1 MLIINKIVLRK
12 IIKLGEF
19 YTYIKRYY
27 KKSKYL
33 IDTRKW
39 NDYNDKLESWWG
51 KNELKNWKWIQTDF
65 YSLQ

>member
-19 YTYIKRYY
+19 YIYIKRYY

-33 IDTRKW
+33 IDTGKW

>member
-27 KKSKYL
+27 KKNKYL
-33 IDTRKW
+33 IDTGKW

>member
-12 IIKLGEF
+12 IIKLGKF
-19 YTYIKRYY
+19 YTYIKLYY

-33 IDTRKW
+33 IDTGKW